1 MISLQRRSSTRT
13 VVFLYSVLDATAIDE
28 QLGKSL
34 ILRQDL
40 NIRAIL
46 KNSLKSF

>member
-1 MISLQRRSSTRT
+1 M
-13 VVFLYSVLDATAIDE
+13 VLYSVLDVTAIDE

-40 NIRAIL
+40 NIQAIL
-46 KNSLKSF
+46 KNSLKSFW